1 MLDSLLSKSKPCQLE
16 AIKHI
21 SGSQLILA
29 GAGTGKTTTITAK
42 IAYMVEKEGIDLSQI
57 LALTFSREA
66 ARNMREKV
74 EKLLQGKEVYVKTFH
89 SFCAELI
96 RDKADKC
103 KVPAGFKIFE
113 EIDSAIFIYRELEVD
128 ARNASRYAN
137 TISKAKDLNI
147 SIEDFKKYLEKLKK
161 SIQDIEKD
169 ADKWEEMYRE
179 FKFKLNTFHLQTFKD
194 NEDKKAKQ
202 AEKKRYSEF
211 IDIYEEYLKYSKF
224 ISAWEKYEE
233 KKSGINALDYGDLN
247 IFRYIIIDE
256 FQDTNYVQF
265 ELIKKLTAA
274 EKNITV
280 VADPNQTIYAFR
292 GAYTN
297 NIEEFKKQFEL
308 KAEDIIPLDVSF
320 RSTNKILRVA
330 HTLIEKNY
338 SEDKRHECQLLK
350 NHKDMEG
357 ENVWIIETEDEN
369 EEARAIVEKIEAFL
383 AQGITPSEIAVLY
396 RTHAQ
401 GRKVRHALE
410 NRGLPFRVKDDTD
423 FLKQLEIKTALA
435 YLYVINNIS
444 HPTARGTEA
453 WWRIFHY
460 NNALSQ
466 EDSIR
471 IGEYI
476 KKKWVSFQEAIY
488 HHIDELGLT
497 RSGLETISNLKKR
510 IESLCGKKNLDISD
524 LILEVYD
531 QSGLSR
537 QFVHADTI
545 RSREALLNLRQLYE
559 LAMNFEEFHGKDLSL
574 FIDYLEILDEMDG
587 NPPSARIESEDA
599 INLMSIHAAKGLEF
613 SVVFLTNLA
622 KDKFPLYRGGVE
634 PLIPPELMEQ
644 YRDLFED
651 KSI

>member
-1 MLDSLLSKSKPCQLE
+1 LLNSLLSDLKPRQLE
-16 AIKHI
+16 AIKRI
-21 SGSQLILA
+21 SCPQLILA

-42 IAYMVEKEGIDLSQI
+42 IAYMVEREGIDPTQV

-74 EKLLQGKEVYVKTFH
+74 EKLLHGKEIHVKTFH

-96 RDKADKC
+96 QDNADKC
-103 KVPAGFKIFE
+103 KVPADFKIFE
-113 EIDSAIFIYRELEVD
+113 EIDSAIFIYRELGVD
-128 ARNASRYAN
+128 ARSASLYAN

-147 SIEDFKKYLEKLKK
+147 SIEDFKGYLEKLKK
-161 SIQDIEKD
+161 SVQDIEKD
-169 ADKWEEMYRE
+169 ATKWEGLYSE
-179 FKFKLNTFHLQTFKD
+179 FKFKLNTFHLQTSKD
-194 NEDKKAKQ
+194 KEDKKAKQ
-202 AEKKRYSEF
+202 AEKKKYAEF
-211 IDIYEEYLKYSKF
+211 IDLYEEYLKYSKF

-233 KKSGINALDYGDLN
+233 NKSGINALDYGDLN
-247 IFRYIIIDE
+247 KIALAYLDMYGTKELNDTFRYIIIDE

-274 EKNITV
+274 NKNITV

-297 NIEEFKKQFEL
+297 NIEEFRKQFEL
-308 KAEDIIPLDVSF
+308 KPEDVISLDVSF

-338 SEDKRHECQLLK
+338 SEDKKHECQLLK

-357 ENVWIIETEDEN
+357 ENVCIIETEDEN
-369 EEARAIVEKIEAFL
+369 EEARAIVEKIEEFL
-383 AQGITPSEIAVLY
+383 TKGIPPSEIAVLY

-423 FLKQLEIKTALA
+423 FLKQPEIKTSLA

-453 WWRIFHY
+453 WWRLFHY

-471 IGEYI
+471 IGEFI
-476 KKKWVSFQEAIY
+476 KKTYVSFQEAIY
-488 HHIDELGLT
+488 HHIDELRLT
-497 RSGLETISNLKKR
+497 RSGFETISNVKRR
-510 IESLCGKKNLDISD
+510 IESLCGKKNIDISD

-537 QFVHADTI
+537 QFVHTDTI
-545 RSREALLNLRQLYE
+545 RSREALLNLRQLFE
-559 LAMNFEEFHGKDLSL
+559 LARNFE
-574 FIDYLEILDEMDG
+574 
-587 NPPSARIESEDA
+587 
-599 INLMSIHAAKGLEF
+599 
-613 SVVFLTNLA
+613 
-622 KDKFPLYRGGVE
+622 
-634 PLIPPELMEQ
+634 
-644 YRDLFED
+644 
-651 KSI
+651 